1 MLMPEVKL
9 KLPAQ
14 VLLGA
19 HFREGFGKSFH
30 CFHSCVSA
38 IKVLNPS
45 AVRMNNIE
53 PSARSSLCCH
63 GHVFI

>member
-19 HFREGFGKSFH
+19 HFREVFGKVFGKFSLLSFLRF
-30 CFHSCVSA
+30 CY
-38 IKVLNPS
+38 L
-45 AVRMNNIE
+45 
-53 PSARSSLCCH
+53 SSKS
-63 GHVFI
+63 FNSENE